1 VATLDLL
8 RFLAGLA
15 GLAAGGELLVRG
27 AAALAARAGISPL
40 VIGLTV
46 VSFGTSA
53 PELVVSVVAAGGGR
67 PEIAVGN
74 VVGSNIFNVLV
85 VLGLC
90 ALLRPLAVAQQ
101 LIERDVPLMVAASV
115 IFWLF
120 GLDGRLSRLEGGI
133 FLAGLVAFTW
143 FVVHAARAE
152 AAGVRA
158 EYDRELA
165 PRARISTPRALVVT
179 AAGLALLV
187 VGGRWLVAAATSM
200 AQALGVDD
208 AVIALTVVAVGT
220 SLPEVATSVVATLRG
235 HRDIAVGNAIGSN
248 LFNLLGILG
257 VSALVADGGLA
268 IAPGIENFDLP
279 VMVATALAC
288 LPLMLLGRRLGRIEG
303 ALFLLYYVAYTTYL
317 VLSVREHAALPG
329 YSKTMIEFVLP
340 LTLITLIGLAAR
352 ARGRL
357 RADAERH

>member
-8 RFLAGLA
+8 RFLAGLVA
-15 GLAAGGELLVRG
+15 LASGGELLVRG
-27 AAALAARAGISPL
+27 AAALAARAGVSPL

-53 PELVVSVVAAGGGR
+53 PELVVSVVAAGSGR
-67 PEIAVGN
+67 PEIAAGN

-90 ALLRPLAVAQQ
+90 ALLRPLLVAQQ
-101 LIERDVPLMVAASV
+101 LIERDIPIMVGASV
-115 IFWLF
+115 AFWLF
-120 GLDGRLSRLEGGI
+120 GLDGRVSRFEGAV
-133 FLAGLVAFTW
+133 FLTGLVAFTW
-143 FVVHAARAE
+143 FVVRAARAE
-152 AAGVRA
+152 AAEVRA

-165 PRARISTPRALVVT
+165 PRSRASTPRALLVT

-257 VSALVADGGLA
+257 ISALAADGGLA
-268 IAPGIENFDLP
+268 IAPGIENFE
-279 VMVATALAC
+279 LAC
-288 LPLMLLGRRLGRIEG
+288 LPLMVLGRRLGRVEG
-303 ALFLLYYVAYTTYL
+303 ALFLLYYAAYTTYL
-317 VLSVREHAALPG
+317 VLAVRHHAALPG
-329 YSKTMIEFVLP
+329 YSETMLEFVLP
-340 LTLITLIGLAAR
+340 LTLVTLVGLALRAR
-352 ARGRL
+352 ARRSAGS
-357 RADAERH
+357 ERP

>member
-8 RFLAGLA
+8 RFLAGLVA
-15 GLAAGGELLVRG
+15 LASGGELLVRG
-27 AAALAARAGISPL
+27 AAALAARAGVSPL

-53 PELVVSVVAAGGGR
+53 PELVVSVVAAGSGR
-67 PEIAVGN
+67 PEIAAGN

-90 ALLRPLAVAQQ
+90 ALLRPLLVAQQ
-101 LIERDVPLMVAASV
+101 LIERDVPIMVGASV
-115 IFWLF
+115 AFWLF
-120 GLDGRLSRLEGGI
+120 GLDGRVSRFEGAV
-133 FLAGLVAFTW
+133 FLTGLVAFTW
-143 FVVHAARAE
+143 FVVRAARAE
-152 AAGVRA
+152 AAEVRA

-165 PRARISTPRALVVT
+165 PRSRASTPRALLVT

-257 VSALVADGGLA
+257 ISALAADGGLA

-288 LPLMLLGRRLGRIEG
+288 LPLMVLGRRLGRVEG
-303 ALFLLYYVAYTTYL
+303 ALFLLYYAAYTTYL
-317 VLSVREHAALPG
+317 VLAVRHHAALPG
-329 YSKTMIEFVLP
+329 YSETMLEFVLP
-340 LTLITLIGLAAR
+340 LTLVTLVGLALRAR
-352 ARGRL
+352 ARRSAGS
-357 RADAERH
+357 ERP